1 MNTACHILHQR
12 LSELPRFCFD
22 GEKKQTL
29 NNGIYIVFEKA
40 MTAHGADRIV
50 HIGTHYS
57 SAGLSRRINNHPSNH
72 NKSSVLRRHIGQA
85 ILNERNGPP
94 LKCYESVDL
103 DEINK
108 EIGCYIKN
116 KLKFFIMDFGNNED
130 ERVYMKS
137 RLLSTIKDCSHCK
150 PTKKWLGVYHPSPTI
165 RKSGLWNI
173 QGLNKAP
180 LSPEEAQALV
190 VR

>member
-1 MNTACHILHQR
+1 MSEACQILHQR
-12 LSELPRFCFD
+12 LSKLPKFSFSPQ
-22 GEKKQTL
+22 EKQKL
-29 NNGIYIVFEKA
+29 HNGIYIVFEKD
-40 MTAHGADRIV
+40 TPVHNTNRIV

-57 SAGLSRRINNHPSNH
+57 NAGLSRRINNHPSNH

-85 ILNERNGPP
+85 ILNERNGYP

-103 DEINK
+103 DEIKK

-116 KLKFFIMDFGNNED
+116 KLEFLIMDFGNNKE

-137 RLLSTIKDCSHCK
+137 RLLSTIKICTNCTPSQ
-150 PTKKWLGVYHPSPTI
+150 WLGSYHTNSTI
-165 RKSGLWNI
+165 RKYGLWNI
-173 QGLNKAP
+173 QGLNKPP

-190 VR
+190 IR

>member
-1 MNTACHILHQR
+1 MNEACQILHQR
-12 LSELPRFCFD
+12 LSKLPQLD
-22 GEKKQTL
+22 SDYHAKDIPTD
-29 NNGIYIVFEKA
+29 GIYIVFEKD
-40 MTAHGADRIV
+40 TPVHNTNRIV

-57 SAGLSRRINNHPSNH
+57 NAGLSRRIKNHPSTH
-72 NKSSVLRRHIGQA
+72 NNSSVLRRHIGQA
-85 ILNERNGPP
+85 ILNERNGYP
-94 LKCYESVDL
+94 LKRYKSVDL
-103 DEINK
+103 DEIKK

-116 KLKFFIMDFGNNED
+116 KLEFFIMDFGNNED

-150 PTKKWLGVYHPSPTI
+150 TTKKWLGVYHPRSKI
-165 RKSGLWNI
+165 SDSGLWNI
-173 QGLNKAP
+173 QGLNKTP